1 MVWGPVFSPEQV
13 MQEMPSALRLYL
25 RSSSTWMFVSGRNKT
40 GARLAGWRRLAK
52 NMDRSKT
59 RRKSPARRNPGEC
72 GTLQALHTSDMLRE
86 QACARKMVFSAG
98 ERTATKAHW
107 QLGFLVITPMP
118 GKNSSR
124 ICHFRSE
131 QERDGKVS
139 FRD

>member
-59 RRKSPARRNPGEC
+59 RRKSPARRNPGEWDP
-72 GTLQALHTSDMLRE
+72 ASTS
-86 QACARKMVFSAG
+86 
-98 ERTATKAHW
+98 
-107 QLGFLVITPMP
+107 
-118 GKNSSR
+118 
-124 ICHFRSE
+124 HFRYA
-131 QERDGKVS
+131 QRTGMC
-139 FRD
+139 